1 MKGKAIR
8 SIAGVVF
15 VLASVAGAALAA
27 PKQSKSR
34 FDVFAKAVTPFIAVG
49 TPEGSNG
56 NHAVDLTVALGN
68 ITGLPPELNGR
79 RAEIA
84 YEFPS
89 KWFVQFPLEDF
100 VATIACRGDT
110 VWAHPGSRM
119 QPFIDQ
125 LEAKAREKQRSN
137 NSGGGFQLS
146 KAQAVLVPALFDVN
160 DAGLVKVADKPYRV
174 VDVRPIPALRLTKDT
189 GWPAR
194 LWVRPNDFSLAQLLL
209 RTSDWSA
216 TAVLE
221 KANFVPSLPPETWEP
236 TAEQRADLAE
246 MPASSITSLL
256 NLAAATV
263 RKPGAQPAPR

>member
-1 MKGKAIR
+1 MCA
-8 SIAGVVF
+8 
-15 VLASVAGAALAA
+15 VLTLVSVAGIALAA

-34 FDVFAKAVTPFIAVG
+34 FDVFARAITPFIAVG

-56 NHAVDLTVALGN
+56 NHAVDVTVALGN
-68 ITGLPPELNGR
+68 VTGLPAELNGR
-79 RAEIA
+79 RAQIA

-100 VATIACRGDT
+100 VATIACHGDT

-119 QPFIDQ
+119 QPFLDQ
-125 LEAKAREKQRSN
+125 LQAKAREKEGAK
-137 NSGGGFQLS
+137 NSGGFQLS
-146 KAQAVLVPALFDVN
+146 KSEAVLVPALFDVH
-160 DAGLVKVADKPYRV
+160 DAGLVKVAEKPYRV
-174 VDVRPIPALRLTKDT
+174 VDVRPIPALRLIKDK

-221 KANFVPSLPPETWEP
+221 KTNFVRALPPETWTP
-236 TAEQRADLAE
+236 TEDQRRDLAE
-246 MPASSITSLL
+246 LPASSITSLL
-256 NLAAATV
+256 NVAAAAL
-263 RKPGAQPAPR
+263 RKPAGQ

>member
-8 SIAGVVF
+8 SLAATVF
-15 VLASVAGAALAA
+15 VLACAAGAAVAA

-34 FDVFAKAVTPFIAVG
+34 FDVFAKAITPFIAIG

-56 NHAVDLTVALGN
+56 NHAVDLTVAIGN
-68 ITGLPPELNGR
+68 VTGLPPELNGR

-125 LEAKAREKQRSN
+125 LQAKAREKGSAKK
-137 NSGGGFQLS
+137 GGGFQLS
-146 KAQAVLVPALFDVN
+146 QAEAVLVPALFDVN
-160 DAGLVKVADKPYRV
+160 DAGVVKVGEKPFRV
-174 VDVRPIPALRLTKDT
+174 VDVRPIPALRLIKDE

-209 RTSDWSA
+209 RTSGWSA

-221 KANFVPSLPPETWEP
+221 KVNFVPSLPAERWEP
-236 TAEQRADLAE
+236 TDEQRADLAE
-246 MPASSITSLL
+246 LPASSITSLL
-256 NLAAATV
+256 NMAAATV
-263 RKPGAQPAPR
+263 RKPGTP

>member
-8 SIAGVVF
+8 SIAGAVF
-15 VLASVAGAALAA
+15 ALMVVAGVALAA
-27 PKQSKSR
+27 PKQTKSR
-34 FDVFAKAVTPFIAVG
+34 FDVFAKAVTPFIAIG

-79 RAEIA
+79 RAQIA

-110 VWAHPGSRM
+110 IWAHPGSRM
-119 QPFIDQ
+119 QPFLDQ
-125 LEAKAREKQRSN
+125 LHEKAREKERAKNSN
-137 NSGGGFQLS
+137 GFQLS
-146 KAQAVLVPALFDVN
+146 QAEAVLVPALFDVH
-160 DAGLVKVADKPYRV
+160 DAGTVKVADKPYRV
-174 VDVRPIPALRLTKDT
+174 VDVRPIPALRLVKDE

-221 KANFVPSLPPETWEP
+221 KMKFVPALPPETWEP
-236 TAEQRADLAE
+236 TEEQRTDLAE
-246 MPASSITSLL
+246 LPASSITSLL

-263 RKPGAQPAPR
+263 RKPAAN